1 MKDRI
6 DKLLYENAKD
16 KVKTPKE
23 LSKIIIETI
32 NDKCFVEDKIVEIK
46 NKKYSLLYKF
56 ATGLCAC
63 VFLTSTIV
71 FAKEIIENIFKLSKE
86 YYGQESLE
94 QTIEDNYIQAN
105 ESNEYI
111 KSSQGILYKFN
122 HVLLNDI
129 NLILSLDFV
138 FQENLVEYQGMS
150 INGVVITDENN
161 NLIYKD
167 GSIQEVIENN
177 VATAMTYHTV
187 EKNNNT
193 LQESIILLSPQF
205 PDIEKLYISFD
216 SINLYNIVNGVAET
230 KTIEENYNIEI
241 PVDSKFSIRNVDY
254 YEIITK
260 SDEEINIEEIKLT
273 NTGLG
278 IILNSKEIEGFGYQF
293 KIYDVNNNEIY
304 CKSNL
309 ISQYENMNKYFIWL
323 DVDENFTLINKLKLE
338 ITDINSNKHYFDIKK
353 GVGKSYAP

>member
-6 DKLLYENAKD
+6 DRILYENSKD
-16 KVKTPKE
+16 NIEIPNNLPKM
-23 LSKIIIETI
+23 IINTI
-32 NDKCFVEDKIVEIK
+32 NEACFKEEKKADFK
-46 NKKYSLLYKF
+46 NKKNNLLFKF

-63 VFLTSTIV
+63 ILLTTTVV

-138 FQENLVEYQGMS
+138 FQESLVEYQGMS
-150 INGVVITDENN
+150 INGVVITDQNN

-167 GSIQEVIENN
+167 GTIQEIIKNN
-177 VATAMTYHTV
+177 VSTAMTYHTV
-187 EKNNNT
+187 EKNNNI

-205 PDIEKLYISFD
+205 PNIEKLYISFD
-216 SINLYNIVNGVAET
+216 SINLYNIVNGVAEI

-241 PVDSKFSIRNVDY
+241 PVDSKFNIRNVDY

-260 SDEEINIEEIKLT
+260 SNEEINIEEIKLT

-293 KIYDVNNNEIY
+293 KIYDTNNNEIY

-323 DVDENFTLINKLKLE
+323 DVDENFTLTNKLKLE
-338 ITDINSNKHYFDIKK
+338 ITDINSNKHYFDIEK